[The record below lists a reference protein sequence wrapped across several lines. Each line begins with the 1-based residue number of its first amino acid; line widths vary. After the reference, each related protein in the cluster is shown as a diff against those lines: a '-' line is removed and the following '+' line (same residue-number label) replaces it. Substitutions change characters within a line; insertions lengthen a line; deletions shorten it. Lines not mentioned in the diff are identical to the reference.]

1 MGGWAA
7 WHEVFKISLDGL
19 PAEGKPLVIECR
31 WHDGAVDVAHERVT
45 RVEPPARLCWDYE
58 DMPDWL
64 LGTERCIEL
73 SEVAGDGGGRATRIR
88 NYEHFF
94 GPLAPFVWLHRGR
107 HIQRG
112 FTAFNRDLGCVLEPR
127 TCGAVD

>member
-1 MGGWAA
+1 MADFETSTAVAA
-7 WHEVFKISLDGL
+7 EFADPTCEPV
-19 PAEGKPLVIECR
+19 
-31 WHDGAVDVAHERVT
+31 DGAMAANADDGATTLQGLLSE
-45 RVEPPARLCWDYE
+45 ENEE

-73 SEVAGDGGGRATRIR
+73 SEVAGEGGGRATRIR

-112 FTAFNRDLGCVLEPR
+112 FTAFNHDLGCVLEPR
-127 TCGAVD
+127 TCGAAD